1 MKNDILILEDYND
14 MLKEIVEIF
23 STCLVINYIVSR
35 FFSIIYKF
43 DKIKFHEQVTRER
56 LRSLF

>member
-1 MKNDILILEDYND
+1 MILEDYND
-14 MLKEIVEIF
+14 LLKEIVEIF
-23 STCLVINYIVSR
+23 GIYLVIDYMVSR

>member
-1 MKNDILILEDYND
+1 MKNDIVILEDYND
-14 MLKEIVEIF
+14 LLKEIVKIF
-23 STCLVINYIVSR
+23 GIYLVIDYMVSR